1 MFLEVDIQFAFA
13 MEFTTSV
20 LDTCSGKYTVQRRN
34 QDECQHSR
42 YRQTTDYGNRHRTP
56 HLRTLSATDSHR
68 DHTQNGSS
76 CCHQYRTETALTRC
90 HHRVD
95 DRHTPLSTE
104 RDVVDEHNTV
114 LLSALEN
121 TPPELYA
128 DIVHNG
134 IYLAGGGALLRGL
147 DKRLTDKINIPF
159 HIAEDPLHA
168 VAKGTGVALKNVDRF
183 SFLMR

>member
-68 DHTQNGSS
+68 NQLM
-76 CCHQYRTETALTRC
+76 TA
-90 HHRVD
+90 
-95 DRHTPLSTE
+95 
-104 RDVVDEHNTV
+104 
-114 LLSALEN
+114 
-121 TPPELYA
+121 
-128 DIVHNG
+128 
-134 IYLAGGGALLRGL
+134 
-147 DKRLTDKINIPF
+147 IPRSRQS
-159 HIAEDPLHA
+159 
-168 VAKGTGVALKNVDRF
+168 V
-183 SFLMR
+183 M